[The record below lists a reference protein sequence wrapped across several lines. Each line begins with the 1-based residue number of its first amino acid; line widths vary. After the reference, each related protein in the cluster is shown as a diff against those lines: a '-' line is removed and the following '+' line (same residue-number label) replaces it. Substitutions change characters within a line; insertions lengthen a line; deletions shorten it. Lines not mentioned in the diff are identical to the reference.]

1 MGKVKR
7 KWQEDLEA
15 AERSGLSLARYAAK
29 HGLNVRNLYDT
40 RHAGARAKAARAR
53 ARKAS
58 AFVRIRLK
66 PLAPV
71 IVASEGHRPRTVA
84 TLAMQARLANGVILS
99 WTHDGS
105 GGPALADLMHTLAAL
120 PCSA

>member
-7 KWQEDLEA
+7 KWQEQLEA

-40 RHAGARAKAARAR
+40 RHAGAKAKAAR

-105 GGPALADLMHTLAAL
+105 AGPALADLMHTLAGL

>member
-1 MGKVKR
+1 MGAVKR
-7 KWQEDLEA
+7 KWQEHLEA
-15 AERSGLSLARYAAK
+15 AQRSGMSLAGYAAK

-40 RHAGARAKAARAR
+40 RHADARAAAVR

-58 AFVRIRLK
+58 AFVRVKVK
-66 PLAPV
+66 PHSPKVIAP
-71 IVASEGHRPRTVA
+71 AADQPRAIA
-84 TLAMQARLANGVILS
+84 TLPMQARLSNGVVLS

-105 GGPALADLMHTLAAL
+105 SGPVLADLMHTLAAL